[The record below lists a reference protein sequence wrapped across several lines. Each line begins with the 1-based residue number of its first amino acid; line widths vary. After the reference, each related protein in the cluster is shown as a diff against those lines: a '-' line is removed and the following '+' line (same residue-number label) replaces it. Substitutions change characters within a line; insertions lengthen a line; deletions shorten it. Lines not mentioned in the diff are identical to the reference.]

1 MSSSGTG
8 EEAPFDSTEFRRVMG
23 MFATGVTVVTT
34 LTQEGRPHGLT
45 ANAFMSVSLDPPLV
59 LVSIDKKTET
69 HAHLRAAGR
78 FCVNVLRET
87 HKELSDKFASKSP
100 DKFEGVAYRT
110 EATGSPVLE
119 DALAWIDCEVAQAY
133 EGGDHTLFLGKVVAL
148 GRSEGSPLL
157 FFAGKYHRLG
167 EDSAL

>member
-1 MSSSGTG
+1 MSSSGVG
-8 EEAPFDSTEFRRVMG
+8 GSEPFDSSEFRRVMG

-34 LTQEGRPHGLT
+34 LTQEDRPHGLT
-45 ANAFMSVSLDPPLV
+45 ANAFMSVSLHPPLV

-69 HAHLRAAGR
+69 HSYLGIAGC

-100 DKFEGVAYRT
+100 DKFEGVAYRR

-119 DALAWIDCEVAQAY
+119 DSLAWIDCEVAQTY

-157 FFAGKYHRLG
+157 FFEGKYYRLG
-167 EDSAL
+167 ESSTL